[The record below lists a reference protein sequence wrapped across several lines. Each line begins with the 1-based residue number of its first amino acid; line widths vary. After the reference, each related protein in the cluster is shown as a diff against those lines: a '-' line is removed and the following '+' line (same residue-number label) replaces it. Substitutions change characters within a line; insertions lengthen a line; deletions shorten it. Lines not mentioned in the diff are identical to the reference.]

1 MNNNGINLS
10 EEYRDLVRYFRLSML
25 RDRGMLPPE
34 GLKELQE
41 IVNRNERAAAVEAA
55 WKEHEE
61 GRLSDENFQLV
72 HDTHRAA
79 LAEAIKNAS
88 QNEVVEQDKPE
99 LSPEFADLAR
109 YFRLSILRNKGQ
121 LPPEGLKELEEI
133 IARSERAQAIEE
145 TRAHLLDGSI
155 KPEDYERVVA
165 SHRAALAEEIKKTF
179 GRVNNE
185 PAHDKIVVP
194 EEIMNWRERIPATEE
209 QARELR
215 RINEEI
221 EKNPKETQNEP
232 EVDYKREG
240 EEQAKQLF
248 EKELKEEVKKEL
260 PDTNKNVDI
269 SKNYQK
275 PEDNFVPELYGQ
287 IFARQLPPNDINEYD
302 KVADNNHKEPIENP
316 EVNQVPNISLADL
329 NNNIEKEKINK
340 IRETIEKN
348 LNNKVEPFKN
358 QEVPETDNK
367 KLLSDLRK
375 AINDIQKDEKI
386 TPQTT
391 MFEERQQ
398 NSVDISDEYRGL
410 ARYFRLSILR
420 NNGQLPPAGIEEL
433 NQIVAQN
440 ERAAAVEE
448 ARKQMEAGNL
458 SKENYQKVHDV
469 QRAALA
475 EAIINAGQAPE
486 KEQGRSR

>member
-88 QNEVVEQDKPE
+88 QNEVVEEKKPE

-121 LPPEGLKELEEI
+121 LPPEGLKELDEI
-133 IARSERAQAIEE
+133 IARNERAQAIEE
-145 TRAHLLDGSI
+145 TRNHLLDGTI

-179 GRVNNE
+179 GQNNNE
-185 PAHDKIVVP
+185 VTRQEEPKNENHDYK
-194 EEIMNWRERIPATEE
+194 REAEE
-209 QARELR
+209 QARQLMRKATE
-215 RINEEI
+215 N
-221 EKNPKETQNEP
+221 EKNTNVTKPNPQ
-232 EVDYKREG
+232 VDYKREG

-248 EKELKEEVKKEL
+248 EKELNEEVKKEV
-260 PDTNKNVDI
+260 PDTNKEVDNN
-269 SKNYQK
+269 KNYQK
-275 PEDNFVPELYGQ
+275 PKDNFVPELYGQ
-287 IFARQLPPNDINEYD
+287 IFAKQLPPNDVNKYEDKQNDNRKEEFKDPSINESPN
-302 KVADNNHKEPIENP
+302 KPNLDN
-316 EVNQVPNISLADL
+316 
-329 NNNIEKEKINK
+329 NNNIDKDRLNK
-340 IRETIEKN
+340 IKETIEKN
-348 LNNKVEPFKN
+348 LNDKVDSFKN
-358 QEVPETDNK
+358 PGVPETDNK

-391 MFEERQQ
+391 MFKEQHQ
-398 NSVDISDEYRGL
+398 NRIEISDEYREL

-420 NNGQLPPAGIEEL
+420 NNGQLPPAGLEEL
-433 NQIVAQN
+433 DKIVSQN

-458 SKENYQKVHDV
+458 SQENYQKVHDV

-475 EAIINAGQAPE
+475 EAIINASDTTPE
-486 KEQGRSR
+486 MEQGRTR